1 MPGIQ
6 DLFFDRLLNIVV
18 QDIGNLLKVPYVFF
32 SGYNQNW
39 RLDLFELL
47 NGGWCKSHDRILM
60 QPLPT
65 RVRQDHFPQSLKNR
79 RIVFC

>member
-1 MPGIQ
+1 MLLFTVSEKVKHQTIKHVRLLHVTHMPGIQ

-32 SGYNQNW
+32 SGYNQDW

-47 NGGWCKSHDRILM
+47 NGGGVS
-60 QPLPT
+60 PP
-65 RVRQDHFPQSLKNR
+65 
-79 RIVFC
+79 